1 MTAPTSADAILAESR
16 RYENDVTMRPAGE
29 DDLRAIIALLIDDP
43 LGKTRER
50 LEDPLP
56 RSYVDAYRTM
66 AAQGGNVYLVAE
78 RAGTVI
84 GCVQVTFIAGISRE
98 GMTRANIEGVR
109 IASTARG
116 LGLGKIMMR
125 DAIDR
130 ARAAGCGLVQLTT
143 DARRT
148 DAQKFYTALGFHAS
162 HVGMK
167 LDLK

>member
-1 MTAPTSADAILAESR
+1 MQSDTILAETR
-16 RYENDVTMRPAGE
+16 CYENDVTIRPAGE

-56 RSYVDAYRTM
+56 RSYVDAHRAMT
-66 AAQGGNVYLVAE
+66 AQGGNVYLVAE

-84 GCVQVTFIAGISRE
+84 GCLQVTFIAGISRE

-109 IASTARG
+109 VASSARG
-116 LGLGKIMMR
+116 LGLGKTMMR

-130 ARAAGCGLVQLTT
+130 SREAGCGLVQLTT

-148 DAQKFYTALGFHAS
+148 DAQKFYSALGFHAS

>member
-1 MTAPTSADAILAESR
+1 MMQGDAILAETR
-16 RYENDVTMRPAGE
+16 HYDHDVTIRPAGD
-29 DDLRAIIALLIDDP
+29 DDLRAIVALLIDDP

-56 RSYVDAYRTM
+56 QSYVAAHRAM

-78 RAGTVI
+78 RAGAVI
-84 GCVQVTFIAGISRE
+84 GCLQVTFIAGISRE

-109 IASTARG
+109 IASAARG
-116 LGLGKIMMR
+116 LGLGRIMMR

-130 ARAAGCGLVQLTT
+130 SREAGCGLVQLTT
-143 DARRT
+143 DARRE
-148 DAQKFYTALGFHAS
+148 DAQKFYAALGFTAS

-167 LDLK
+167 LDLS

>member
-1 MTAPTSADAILAESR
+1 MTALTAADAILAETR
-16 RYENDVTMRPAGE
+16 RYDNDVTIRPAGE
-29 DDLRAIIALLIDDP
+29 ADLRAIIALLVDDP

-56 RSYVDAYRTM
+56 RSYVDAHRAM

-78 RAGTVI
+78 RAGDVI
-84 GCVQVTFIAGISRE
+84 GCLQVTLIAGISRE

-109 IASTARG
+109 IASSARG
-116 LGLGKIMMR
+116 LGLGKTMMR

-130 ARAAGCGLVQLTT
+130 SREAGCGLVQLTT
-143 DARRT
+143 DTRRE
-148 DAQKFYTALGFHAS
+148 DAQKFYRALGFTAS

-167 LDLK
+167 LSLN